1 MIGAD
6 IIHEYLENTQALLEQ
21 APHFRVGVQRQI
33 QARLL
38 PKVAGVKA
46 ELEPAL
52 WKLLLFCLNGQ
63 VQDLE
68 ITETNL
74 NLVQEAVAKAQNYE
88 DNQDASFPEAAKATW
103 QVLSTLQEN
112 GIYPPAKI

>member
-6 IIHEYLENTQALLEQ
+6 IIHEYLENTQALLQQ

-38 PKVAGVKA
+38 PRVAGVKA

-52 WKLLLFCLNGQ
+52 WKLLLFCLNGHLQ
-63 VQDLE
+63 GVE
-68 ITETNL
+68 INEENIVL
-74 NLVQEAVAKAQNYE
+74 AQEAVDKAENYKQNE
-88 DNQDASFPEAAKATW
+88 AASFPEAAKATW
-103 QVLSTLQEN
+103 QVLSSLQEN
-112 GIYPPAKI
+112 GIYPPAKL